1 MFVRPRSQPDRRIR
15 AVPLVAARSHDHRI
29 AHGNLRPALYEVAP
43 SLTDGTVVLD
53 AFQPEDA
60 DSHLAG
66 EDEEQARR
74 FGWFPRRS
82 TLAGVRETIARWRD
96 QWLTQDPALTFAL
109 RLADSDQLVGGCEL
123 RLRDGSTASMSYWT
137 FPVFRRRGLATRAV
151 VLVTRYAF
159 DTLGVT
165 EIEVEIEPDN
175 VASRGVARR
184 AGFVDAGTIRAS
196 PGAGAAPR
204 TMLRFVLRDVPS
216 R

>member
-1 MFVRPRSQPDRRIR
+1 
-15 AVPLVAARSHDHRI
+15 
-29 AHGNLRPALYEVAP
+29 LYEVAP
-43 SLTDGTVVLD
+43 RLTDGTVVLD

-82 TLAGVRETIARWRD
+82 TLAGVRATIARWHD
-96 QWLTQDPALTFAL
+96 QWSTQGPVRAFAL
-109 RLADSDQLVGGCEL
+109 RPADSEELVGGCEL
-123 RLRDGSTASMSYWT
+123 RLGDGGSASMSYWT
-137 FPVFRRRGLATRAV
+137 FPVFRQHGLATRAV

-175 VASRGVARR
+175 VASRRVAQR
-184 AGFVDAGTIRAS
+184 AGFTTAGTIQAS

-204 TMLRFVLRDVPS
+204 TMLRFVLRDLPS
-216 R
+216 H

>member
-1 MFVRPRSQPDRRIR
+1 
-15 AVPLVAARSHDHRI
+15 
-29 AHGNLRPALYEVAP
+29 LYEVAP
-43 SLTDGTVVLD
+43 RLTDGTVVLD
-53 AFQPEDA
+53 AFRPEDA

-66 EDEEQARR
+66 EDEELARR

-96 QWLTQDPALTFAL
+96 QWLTQGPALAFAL
-109 RLADSDQLVGGCEL
+109 RLADSDELVGGCEL
-123 RLRDGSTASMSYWT
+123 RPGDGSTASLSYWT

-151 VLVTRYAF
+151 VLVSRFAF
-159 DTLGVT
+159 DALGVT

-175 VASRGVARR
+175 VASRGVAQR

-216 R
+216 S

>member
-1 MFVRPRSQPDRRIR
+1 MKSWPGASAGSHVVQRWQ
-15 AVPLVAARSHDHRI
+15 ACEKRSH
-29 AHGNLRPALYEVAP
+29 
-43 SLTDGTVVLD
+43 
-53 AFQPEDA
+53 
-60 DSHLAG
+60 
-66 EDEEQARR
+66 
-74 FGWFPRRS
+74 
-82 TLAGVRETIARWRD
+82 AGVTSG
-96 QWLTQDPALTFAL
+96 L
-109 RLADSDQLVGGCEL
+109 RKVQRLPLRCAWPTATNWSGGVSSVL
-123 RLRDGSTASMSYWT
+123 GDGSTASMSYWT

-175 VASRGVARR
+175 VASRGVAQR
-184 AGFVDAGTIRAS
+184 AGFVDAGTIQAS

>member
-1 MFVRPRSQPDRRIR
+1 
-15 AVPLVAARSHDHRI
+15 
-29 AHGNLRPALYEVAP
+29 LYEVAP
-43 SLTDGTVVLD
+43 RLTDGTVVLD
-53 AFQPEDA
+53 AFRAEDA

-82 TLAGVRETIARWRD
+82 TLAGVQETIARWHD
-96 QWLTQDPALTFAL
+96 QWLTQGPTLAFAL
-109 RLADSDQLVGGCEL
+109 RLADSEELVGGCEL
-123 RLRDGSTASMSYWT
+123 RLGDGTTASLSYWT
-137 FPVFRRRGLATRAV
+137 FPGFRRRGLATRAV
-151 VLVTRYAF
+151 VVVTGYAF

-184 AGFVDAGTIRAS
+184 AGFVDARTIRAS

-204 TMLRFVLRDVPS
+204 TMLRFVLRDLPS
-216 R
+216 RQSRAS